1 MLDRVKGVD
10 SGGGFP
16 SDRKGLSSS
25 RTPGGLQGA
34 QDKGQDARDPDRAR
48 LSAGGQEAVRSLA
61 GLLEA
66 LQLDLA
72 ALPETA
78 GGRRDLVRR
87 LAEARVTMANLLGV
101 GAEAPAEA
109 AAKDLARV
117 LTQLGKAGDLPRER
131 VLGLLCE
138 GESPEERKTP

>member
-10 SGGGFP
+10 SGGGLP
-16 SDRKGLSSS
+16 SDRKGPSFP
-25 RTPGGLQGA
+25 RAPGGL
-34 QDKGQDARDPDRAR
+34 QDKGQDARDPDNAR
-48 LSAGGQEAVRSLA
+48 LSAGGQEAVRALA

-87 LAEARVTMANLLGV
+87 MAEARVTMANLLGV
-101 GAEAPAEA
+101 GAGVPAEA
-109 AAKDLARV
+109 ATKDLARV
-117 LTQLGKAGDLPRER
+117 LTQPGKTGELPRER
-131 VLGLLCE
+131 VLGLLRE
-138 GESPEERKTP
+138 GESPGERKT